1 MKNKIKYLCALVL
14 ASILFQ
20 SGIAYA
26 SDDLSSPFKPEAYGI
41 DTIAGFPA
49 SIRSSKTLAD
59 KTVIFSVKKPD
70 GTVLSIPVESNDNGI
85 AKFDLYDYHTK
96 KAGEYTVSA
105 KLENGKEGDTNTF
118 TVFPDE
124 ASPSGSEVEVSKM
137 LATADGL
144 DKVYLTVNL
153 QDKHGNP
160 VKGHSVEVVSSRAKD
175 EITRISNKSFTN
187 DNGSMIFSVSSKEK
201 GVSVYSFLDTTSGI
215 TLDERIEIAYKQL
228 EDVGGFIPT
237 AYAQAGE
244 VSTFEFENI
253 PSDIS
258 PNSDV
263 SFTLNAV
270 DAEGDIVPN
279 YAGTVHFSA
288 EGANSVYASLPN
300 DYTYDIDLDAG
311 SHEFSGVNA
320 LNFSQAGTYTIV
332 ATDLADF
339 TIRGQT
345 EITVGQA
352 TQQPGDET
360 PGQPAAAE
368 DEIVIT
374 SPSPGTYSNSQ
385 IPILGSSPSQ
395 AWTIQIFDND
405 QNIGQTDVSSDN
417 TFRFEPAVLEEGQ
430 HTVFAVGLDEDGTIQ
445 STSEEV
451 TFTVDTTP
459 PEVDDISFSPS
470 TGINTGEVIDITV
483 ISEPNLFQGAV
494 VFNVDI
500 AELEQD
506 PADSTKYIASIQA
519 PQEAGEYPVDVILVD
534 ELGNEGTYEG
544 VATVEVTDDG
554 EATISDGEEPPVD
567 EEPVTP
573 PAETNQPPSDVFGL
587 RATSSN
593 ERVTLTW
600 EPATDDAAIDHYR
613 VYYGLNPN
621 NLDTV
626 VNTFD
631 NNNTWYIPNL
641 QNGNEYFF
649 AVTAIDTDG
658 LESENRSSIVSAI
671 PFSPAPVFIAP
682 EEPVEPEPQRPTAP
696 RMQATGPEVLWFLLF
711 SLAMS
716 QVYFKFKKNVC

>member
-70 GTVLSIPVESNDNGI
+70 GTVLSIPAESNDNGI

-600 EPATDDAAIDHYR
+600 
-613 VYYGLNPN
+613 
-621 NLDTV
+621 
-626 VNTFD
+626 
-631 NNNTWYIPNL
+631 
-641 QNGNEYFF
+641 
-649 AVTAIDTDG
+649 
-658 LESENRSSIVSAI
+658 
-671 PFSPAPVFIAP
+671 
-682 EEPVEPEPQRPTAP
+682 
-696 RMQATGPEVLWFLLF
+696 
-711 SLAMS
+711 
-716 QVYFKFKKNVC
+716 